1 MKELSPVNRKELTSV
16 RLSQAQEVAIPK
28 PFQQD
33 ILLFETHVAGTS
45 HIEGIEELEP
55 FIQIG
60 DRLDFFREVTNSYD
74 QNAIEIR
81 NASGVKLGFL
91 PQKDNIVF
99 SRLMDAGKL
108 LYGKIQSKELRGRWL
123 KIQIEIYLQDL

>member
-1 MKELSPVNRKELTSV
+1 MKEISPVNRQELSSIRISQGHDVSV
-16 RLSQAQEVAIPK
+16 PK
-28 PFQQD
+28 PFQKD

-45 HIEGIEELEP
+45 HIEGIEDLEP
-55 FIQIG
+55 FIQVG

-81 NASGVKLGFL
+81 NTDGVKIGFV

-99 SRLMDAGKL
+99 SRLMDAGKM
-108 LYGKIQSKELRGRWL
+108 LYGTVESKEMVGNWL
-123 KIQIEIYLQDL
+123 KIQIAIYLQDL